1 MQSKTSYFESGK
13 FNVTLNLV
21 VVHCI
26 AGCSAFG
33 RVYYHFVPSLIS
45 LLLQDSTSNMRRE
58 T

>member
-26 AGCSAFG
+26 AA
-33 RVYYHFVPSLIS
+33 
-45 LLLQDSTSNMRRE
+45 LLDVCIITSFHR
-58 T
+58 